1 MPRLLPTQLGL
12 AAANRVYEETPS
24 CQAIIVRMLRWT
36 LRRNPLF
43 KAYLALV
50 AVCFFWGTTYL
61 GIRMSLESFPPL
73 HLVSIRYI
81 LSGGLMV
88 IYADA
93 RRRQQCARI
102 RRDHHPQR
110 HRGPDHHHLAVLDG
124 GGGSAAARRRATAC
138 AD

>member
-1 MPRLLPTQLGL
+1 MAGIIATQLGL
-12 AAANRVYEETPS
+12 TAADRVYEKAPS

-43 KAYLALV
+43 KAYVALV

-88 IYADA
+88 IYAFA
-93 RRRQQCARI
+93 RGL
-102 RRDHHPQR
+102 HLP
-110 HRGPDHHHLAVLDG
+110 RGRELALACFSGFLTLGVG
-124 GGGSAAARRRATAC
+124 NSALV
-138 AD
+138 

>member
-73 HLVSIRYI
+73 LLVSARYVI
-81 LSGGLMV
+81 SGCLMLAAIVLRGEKLPRGRDLQAACLSGML
-88 IYADA
+88 
-93 RRRQQCARI
+93 
-102 RRDHHPQR
+102 
-110 HRGPDHHHLAVLDG
+110 VLG
-124 GGGSAAARRRATAC
+124 VGNGCLVFAELWV
-138 AD
+138 